1 MIDNWIKLKALE
13 ILAIMNIAIINLRL
27 YPPTSATVVSAID
40 KLFQTLQMFFE
51 REPCLIISEVDK
63 NLLIGDEL
71 LSQKDLER
79 PQIAAFLESLLNLG
93 VRSVTFNKDLT
104 RKELFSFLE
113 IMGEKPI
120 AIKKAGGLSHV
131 MTKRNVSHILLDQ
144 KIYIAKD
151 SKQQL
156 LARLEIQDDT
166 IIQYLTGDTDAGL
179 GLDIQQVKELA
190 QNTDWLGRVFKSG
203 LSQIINNKDL
213 LPNIQL
219 SENMVRMLGI
229 LDKIVD
235 KKDQNKFSYFIAKS
249 IADLDA
255 DMIGLVLTQHSE
267 QLFDGKLF
275 QEVIDEIDEAKFQEV
290 ADIVGV
296 LERSASL
303 TGMKSTKATSPG
315 YRSVYQRLINSDRGA
330 QLQQRSEK
338 EKISENNEKGGK
350 IHALKQEIQPIL
362 SGHEESFM
370 NPSLMASVADIVN
383 ELADHEEFETADAL
397 IDRLAEALL
406 SDKQDIRDQA
416 AETLVKVIDNLPE
429 KRLDEVVRKLSTTL
443 TKWITLET
451 SATPAYK
458 KICYRLKDQIVAFI
472 REKRYAECLPL
483 LNVFHLIDYGL
494 LDKNETAQKIASDII
509 MELSPPERLDML
521 FEIYASLKENEQ
533 KDLGR
538 VLSRIGPASLNRLM
552 DILRDHPVSDE
563 RVKILHLFIEIGQ
576 PALSVIK
583 NETLRDRPWF
593 FHRNLAYLLGHIK
606 GPTTVEALQTMLMHK
621 HDKVRREA
629 LDSLYR
635 VGESETGPV
644 LLSILPAVDDAF
656 KTNIIEVLGK
666 IKYKEATPVLIA
678 IMKARPFIVSSE
690 RSDMEEVIC
699 VSLGKIGAPEAV
711 PLLTEISKPKF
722 FSIATYHKKVKNAAS
737 RALTA
742 IKL

>member
-40 KLFQTLQMFFE
+40 KLFQTLQMLFE
-51 REPCLIISEVDK
+51 REPSLIISEVDK

-166 IIQYLTGDTDAGL
+166 IIQYLTGDADAGL

-235 KKDQNKFSYFIAKS
+235 KKDQNKFSHFIAKS

-330 QLQQRSEK
+330 QLQLRSEK
-338 EKISENNEKGGK
+338 GKPGGNDEKGGK
-350 IHALKQEIQPIL
+350 INALKQEVQPIL
-362 SGHEESFM
+362 SGHEESFK

-416 AETLVKVIDNLPE
+416 AEALVKVIDNLPE

-606 GPTTVEALQTMLMHK
+606 GPTTVEALQTMLMHR

-656 KTNIIEVLGK
+656 KTNIIEILGK
-666 IKYKEATPVLIA
+666 IKYKEATPALMA
-678 IMKARPFIVSSE
+678 IMKSRPFIVSSE
-690 RSDMEEVIC
+690 RSDLEEVIC

-722 FSIATYHKKVKNAAS
+722 FSITTYHKKVKNAAA

>member
-1 MIDNWIKLKALE
+1 MTDNWIKLKALE

-27 YPPTSATVVSAID
+27 YPPTSATIVSTID
-40 KLFQTLQMFFE
+40 KLFQTLQMLFE
-51 REPCLIISEVDK
+51 REPRLIISEVDK

-93 VRSVTFNKDLT
+93 VRSVTFNKGLT
-104 RKELFSFLE
+104 RKDLFSFLE

-120 AIKKAGGLSHV
+120 AIKQAGGLTHV
-131 MTKRNVSHILLDQ
+131 MAQKKVSHILLDQ

-156 LARLEIQDDT
+156 LARLEIQDDA

-190 QNTDWLGRVFKSG
+190 QNTDWLERVFKSG
-203 LSQIINNKDL
+203 MSQIINNKDL

-235 KKDQNKFSYFIAKS
+235 KKNQNKFSHFIAKS
-249 IADLDA
+249 IADLDV

-275 QEVIDEIDEAKFQEV
+275 QEVIDEIDEAKFEQV
-290 ADIVGV
+290 AEIVGV

-303 TGMKSTKATSPG
+303 TGMKSTKATPPG

-330 QLQQRSEK
+330 QLQQRREEEK
-338 EKISENNEKGGK
+338 TGENDEKGGK
-350 IHALKQEIQPIL
+350 IHALKLEIQPIL

-370 NPSLMASVADIVN
+370 NPSLMASIADIVN

-406 SDKQDIRDQA
+406 SDKQEIRNQA

-429 KRLDEVVRKLSTTL
+429 KRLNEIVRKLSTTL

-483 LNVFHLIDYGL
+483 LNLFHLVDYGL

-533 KDLGR
+533 KELGR
-538 VLSRIGPASLNRLM
+538 VLSRLGSASLSRLM
-552 DILRDHPVSDE
+552 DILRDHPDSDE

-576 PALSVIK
+576 PALAVIK

-629 LDSLYR
+629 LDCLYR

-656 KTNIIEVLGK
+656 KTSIIEILGK
-666 IKYKEATPVLIA
+666 IKYKEATPVLVEIL
-678 IMKARPFIVSSE
+678 KAHPFIVSSE
-690 RSDMEEVIC
+690 RSDLEEMIC

-711 PLLTEISKPKF
+711 PLLTEISNPRF
-722 FSIATYHKKVKNAAS
+722 FSITTYHKKVKNAAA

>member
-27 YPPTSATVVSAID
+27 YPPTSATVISTID
-40 KLFQTLQMFFE
+40 KLLQTLQMFFE

-63 NLLIGDEL
+63 NLLIGEEL
-71 LSQKDLER
+71 LSRKDLER
-79 PQIAAFLESLLNLG
+79 PQIAAFLESLLNLE
-93 VRSVTFNKDLT
+93 VRSVTFNKGLT
-104 RKELFSFLE
+104 RIDLVSFLE
-113 IMGEKPI
+113 IMGEKPK
-120 AIKKAGGLSHV
+120 AIKQAGGLSHV
-131 MTKRNVSHILLDQ
+131 MAERNVSHVLLDQ

-156 LARLEIQDDT
+156 LASLEIPDDT
-166 IIQYLTGDTDAGL
+166 IIQYLTGDADAGL

-203 LSQIINNKDL
+203 MSQIINNKDL

-219 SENMVRMLGI
+219 SENMVRMLGN
-229 LDKIVD
+229 LDKIIE
-235 KKDQNKFSYFIAKS
+235 KKDQNKVSHFIAKS
-249 IADLDA
+249 IADLDV
-255 DMIGLVLTQHSE
+255 DMIGLVLTQQSE

-275 QEVIDEIDEAKFQEV
+275 QEVIDEIDDTKFEQV
-290 ADIVGV
+290 AEIVGV

-303 TGMKSTKATSPG
+303 TGIKSTKADSPG
-315 YRSVYQRLINSDRGA
+315 YRSVYQRLMSSDRGA

-338 EKISENNEKGGK
+338 EKTGEK
-350 IHALKQEIQPIL
+350 IHALKQEVQPIL

-370 NPSLMASVADIVN
+370 NPSLMASIADIVN
-383 ELADHEEFETADAL
+383 ELADHEEFETVDAL
-397 IDRLAEALL
+397 INRLAEALL
-406 SDKQDIRDQA
+406 SDKQDIRNLA

-429 KRLDEVVRKLSTTL
+429 KRLNEVVRELSTTL

-509 MELSPPERLDML
+509 MELSTPERLDML

-533 KDLGR
+533 KELGG

-583 NETLRDRPWF
+583 NEILRDRPWF

-606 GPTTVEALQTMLMHK
+606 GPNTVEALQTMLMHK
-621 HDKVRREA
+621 HDKVRQEA

-635 VGESETGPV
+635 VGESERGPV

-656 KTNIIEVLGK
+656 KTNIIEILGK
-666 IKYKEATPVLIA
+666 IKYKEATPVLMA

-690 RSDMEEVIC
+690 RSDLEEVIC

-711 PLLTEISKPKF
+711 PLLTEISNPKF
-722 FSIATYHKKVKNAAS
+722 FSITTYHKKVKNAAA

>member
-40 KLFQTLQMFFE
+40 KLFQTLQIFFE

-166 IIQYLTGDTDAGL
+166 IIQYLTGDADAGL

-235 KKDQNKFSYFIAKS
+235 KKDQNKFSHFIAKS

-275 QEVIDEIDEAKFQEV
+275 QEVIDEIDKEKFQEV

-330 QLQQRSEK
+330 QLQLRSEK
-338 EKISENNEKGGK
+338 GKPGGNDEKGGK
-350 IHALKQEIQPIL
+350 INALKQKVQPIL
-362 SGHEESFM
+362 SGHEESFK

-606 GPTTVEALQTMLMHK
+606 GPTTVEALQTMLMHR

-656 KTNIIEVLGK
+656 KTNIIEILGK
-666 IKYKEATPVLIA
+666 IKYKEATPALMA
-678 IMKARPFIVSSE
+678 IMKSRPFIVSSE
-690 RSDMEEVIC
+690 RSDLEEVIC

-722 FSIATYHKKVKNAAS
+722 FSITTYHKKVKNAAA